1 MVNTPKILGKTH
13 NLSLLATANKL
24 ESKLSKCMLY
34 LYFSLFYM
42 EFHME
47 FISLII
53 VAGLGLSIALNLAL
67 KYFDIPAII
76 GYIVTGVLIVYLFD
90 IRGNEILTDVAEFGI
105 VFLMFMIGLE
115 FSFDRLKSMR
125 QEVLTFGI
133 LQVCITTCA
142 FLIVNYYVLGFSF
155 VFSLVVSMG
164 FSLSSTTIVLSH
176 YEANK
181 QLDTSFGKNAVGIL
195 IMQDIAVIP
204 ILLILAIMTDSQAS
218 LGDMLIKTFI
228 SGVLVLALLLIP
240 GRWLAVRMLS
250 RAARAGTNELFMV
263 SVLFLVLGSALLAH
277 AFGFSMSLGAFIAG
291 MSISK
296 TRFRYQVQSDLSH
309 FKDIFLGLFFV
320 TVGMQIDVG
329 FLFQEFFALMLALA
343 LVMVFKTA
351 VVYWIL
357 RWFRSYT
364 SALKTALSLC
374 QIGEFSFAIFL
385 MANRENIFAERISGG
400 LFGALE
406 NAGIISFGDGDIY
419 QFFVLMVTFSMI
431 ATPFILKYLDPIC
444 AFVLKQ
450 KIRQSHPSDELTKI
464 PSDLQ
469 SGHIIVVGYGEF
481 GIEVVDLLKQTGKNY
496 VAVDSDGERVELG
509 LKLKDRVVYGNIK
522 QVEFLK
528 LLKPK
533 EAQCMILAIDDA
545 ETIKDICDEVLDFD
559 PHIPI
564 IAKVD
569 SREVQAS
576 LDAIDVI
583 NFNSRTEIAKLLVQ
597 KAVEF

>member
-1 MVNTPKILGKTH
+1 MRQRFWAKRQ
-13 NLSLLATANKL
+13 SLTLATANKL

-34 LYFSLFYM
+34 LYYFIIWFVL
-42 EFHME
+42 ME

-218 LGDMLIKTFI
+218 LGDMLLKTFI

-250 RAARAGTNELFMV
+250 RAARAKTNELFMV

-385 MANRENIFAERISGG
+385 MANRENIFAERVSGG

-406 NAGIISFGDGDIY
+406 DAGIISFGDGDIY

-450 KIRQSHPSDELTKI
+450 KIRQSHPSDKLTKI

-481 GIEVVDLLKQTGKNY
+481 GIEVVDLLKQVGKTY

>member
-1 MVNTPKILGKTH
+1 
-13 NLSLLATANKL
+13 
-24 ESKLSKCMLY
+24 MLY
-34 LYFSLFYM
+34 LCYFIIWFVLM
-42 EFHME
+42 EM
-47 FISLII
+47 ISLII

-142 FLIVNYYVLGFSF
+142 FLLVNYYVLGFSF

-250 RAARAGTNELFMV
+250 RAARAKTNELFMV

-385 MANRENIFAERISGG
+385 MANRENIFAERVSGG

-406 NAGIISFGDGDIY
+406 DAGIISFGDWDIY

-481 GIEVVDLLKQTGKNY
+481 GIEVVDLLKQAGKTY

>member
-1 MVNTPKILGKTH
+1 
-13 NLSLLATANKL
+13 
-24 ESKLSKCMLY
+24 MLY
-34 LYFSLFYM
+34 LYYFIIWFVY
-42 EFHME
+42 ME

-176 YEANK
+176 YGANK

-250 RAARAGTNELFMV
+250 RAARAKTNELFMV

-320 TVGMQIDVG
+320 IVGMQIDVG

-343 LVMVFKTA
+343 LVMVFK
-351 VVYWIL
+351 
-357 RWFRSYT
+357 
-364 SALKTALSLC
+364 LSL
-374 QIGEFSFAIFL
+374 I
-385 MANRENIFAERISGG
+385 
-400 LFGALE
+400 
-406 NAGIISFGDGDIY
+406 
-419 QFFVLMVTFSMI
+419 
-431 ATPFILKYLDPIC
+431 
-444 AFVLKQ
+444 
-450 KIRQSHPSDELTKI
+450 
-464 PSDLQ
+464 
-469 SGHIIVVGYGEF
+469 HI
-481 GIEVVDLLKQTGKNY
+481 
-496 VAVDSDGERVELG
+496 
-509 LKLKDRVVYGNIK
+509 
-522 QVEFLK
+522 
-528 LLKPK
+528 
-533 EAQCMILAIDDA
+533 
-545 ETIKDICDEVLDFD
+545 
-559 PHIPI
+559 
-564 IAKVD
+564 
-569 SREVQAS
+569 
-576 LDAIDVI
+576 
-583 NFNSRTEIAKLLVQ
+583 
-597 KAVEF
+597 